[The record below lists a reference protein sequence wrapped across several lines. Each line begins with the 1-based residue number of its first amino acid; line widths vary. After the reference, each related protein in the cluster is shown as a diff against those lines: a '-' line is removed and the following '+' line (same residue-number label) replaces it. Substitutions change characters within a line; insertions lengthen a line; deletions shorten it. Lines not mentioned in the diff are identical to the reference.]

1 MTGGRERGIMV
12 WDARASLLHMRRDAV
27 ADELARIA
35 EIEEPLTRKRRE
47 RYVEL
52 EAESRRLQLLLGQ
65 LGPAP
70 RAKMG

>member
-12 WDARASLLHMRRDAV
+12 WDARESLLLLRRDAV

-47 RYVEL
+47 RIAEL
-52 EAESRRLQLLLGQ
+52 EVESRRLQLMLGQ